1 MSCSPIATAAIS
13 SSRCP
18 TRRSSTGSHDA
29 IRTDREGYVHAP
41 GGPGLGIE
49 LDWQAIESAAIMTYE
64 VR

>member
-1 MSCSPIATAAIS
+1 M
-13 SSRCP
+13 
-18 TRRSSTGSHDA
+18 

-41 GGPGLGIE
+41 AGPGLGID